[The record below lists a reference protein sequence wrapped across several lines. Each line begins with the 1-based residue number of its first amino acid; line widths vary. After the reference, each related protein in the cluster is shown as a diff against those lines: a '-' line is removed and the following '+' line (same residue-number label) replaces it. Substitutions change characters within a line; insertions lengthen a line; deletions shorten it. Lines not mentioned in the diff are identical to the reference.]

1 MRWGKVISLVM
12 LLLCIG
18 CGKNET
24 PTENNTFDAV
34 LGMWQTTSYFTSGG
48 YFVPATGT
56 ETFTFGSDGK
66 FTHDNDGTISN
77 GNYQYAPESR
87 TIICRDSQGWDMRI
101 AVTFEESGKA
111 IFDISGKVMAKKV
124 KVQRK

>member
-1 MRWGKVISLVM
+1 M
-12 LLLCIG
+12 LFLSALMIG
-18 CGKNET
+18 CGKAEQ
-24 PTENNTFDAV
+24 PTDANTFDKVFGTWETIAYC
-34 LGMWQTTSYFTSGG
+34 TSDG
-48 YFVPATGT
+48 YFVPSTIK
-56 ETFTFGSDGK
+56 ETFIFKDDNT